1 VKQWAVLGVLIALIV
16 SLACGQIW
24 LAHIRLD
31 NAQQRHLVQQQIE
44 QEERSIARL
53 SLEYANL
60 TSPQHLRQWA
70 HDSLGMRAPRPEQLI
85 APKP

>member
-1 VKQWAVLGVLIALIV
+1 MKLWAVLGLFIV
-16 SLACGQIW
+16 SLAWAQIW
-24 LAHIRLD
+24 LAHMRLE
-31 NAQQRHLVQQQIE
+31 NAQQRQLVQQRIE

-60 TSPQHLRQWA
+60 TSPQRLRQWA

-85 APKP
+85 APKR